1 MGDEKLIYKYP
12 RIKFADTNTAEQQ
25 LEHIRSEVVEA
36 IQAYNAG
43 LLGDMD
49 IELHDIGQS
58 VETLQRMREERAGVS
73 TEEGKVDMIQK
84 NYIRGYYN

>member
-1 MGDEKLIYKYP
+1 LSYKYP
-12 RIKFADTNTAEQQ
+12 RIKFADTNTVEQQ

-36 IQAYNAG
+36 IQAYSADK
-43 LLGDMD
+43 LGDMD

-73 TEEGKVDMIQK
+73 IDEGRQFMIKK
-84 NYIRGYYN
+84 NRERGYYVRK